1 MPLSGL
7 FLFHLNMFIRSNW
20 RRNKDS
26 TLTASDNVEKSWREG
41 ERVMAKYYEDGI
53 SYKAKILQLKQ
64 WKKAAV
70 VRFYEYDNEEEV
82 SFSDLAKMEKKPSK
96 V

>member
-1 MPLSGL
+1 
-7 FLFHLNMFIRSNW
+7 MFYISNTRSSW
-20 RRNKDS
+20 RTKDS
-26 TLTASDNVEKSWREG
+26 SSIESEAVEKSWREG

-82 SFSDLAKMEKKPSK
+82 SFSDLAKMDKKPSK

>member
-1 MPLSGL
+1 MYTCNQ
-7 FLFHLNMFIRSNW
+7 FTRSCW
-20 RRNKDS
+20 RTKEQTKNE
-26 TLTASDNVEKSWREG
+26 TEAHENSWREG

-53 SYKAKILQLKQ
+53 LYKAKILQLKQ
-64 WKKAAV
+64 WKRAAI

-82 SFSDLAKMEKKPSK
+82 SYSDLTKMEKKPSK